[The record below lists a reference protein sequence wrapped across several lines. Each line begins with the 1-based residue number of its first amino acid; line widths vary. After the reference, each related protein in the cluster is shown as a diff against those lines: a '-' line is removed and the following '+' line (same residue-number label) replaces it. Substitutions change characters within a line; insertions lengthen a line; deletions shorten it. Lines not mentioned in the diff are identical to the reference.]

1 MRCVATPLLV
11 GVMLGGGFL
20 QSCRQPA
27 EPAEAQAEPSQGLA
41 AVERS
46 EIVELIGLL
55 AHPNELNRARAHE
68 QLLQYLVVDVDSP
81 EYPDRLT
88 LFHKF
93 APHACRADHEAQTL
107 HILELFAAQEDITSI
122 LVVQC
127 LRSPHASVRAAAR
140 SLFATGNFDDIRIG
154 RDGNVLVVVVAERP
168 SISEINID
176 GNKAIETLREAKPTG
191 AEGLQN
197 AAGGD
202 GGN

>member
-1 MRCVATPLLV
+1 
-11 GVMLGGGFL
+11 MLGGGFL

-46 EIVELIGLL
+46 EMVELIGLL

-68 QLLQYLVVDVDSP
+68 QLLQYLVVDVDAP
-81 EYPDRLT
+81 DYPDRLT

-127 LRSPHASVRAAAR
+127 LRSPHASVRAAALELAHF
-140 SLFATGNFDDIRIG
+140 SDNAVDEALLEFEPDAATLESYRIALKKLG
-154 RDGNVLVVVVAERP
+154 TP
-168 SISEINID
+168 
-176 GNKAIETLREAKPTG
+176 EA
-191 AEGLQN
+191 
-197 AAGGD
+197 AARLSRLGD
-202 GGN
+202 R